1 MERYSVNKVKGQ
13 DVNIG
18 IPSGLSFTQIGLGES
33 IDRLVEDETNKT
45 INPYQDEEQ
54 IAYKTTDVNGFDIS
68 FRFYNRNTQM
78 YEEDYSVMGF
88 NTVTGLT
95 KNSFTKSF
103 FRLYFYD
110 KNESENRNL
119 VLFEELDVTGTIVPK
134 LKLKRVYWFRNSEL
148 FNTTNEN
155 KNLYIVGRFF
165 NALNGK
171 VYDFYNLPLTYTAP
185 ITITEY
191 SQNPDW
197 WTSPTMLIN
206 PNINNGNYS
215 IATIPFVG
223 ANTTN
228 TITLTERVIL

>member
-1 MERYSVNKVKGQ
+1 MERYSVNRVKGQ
-13 DVNIG
+13 DVNISMPVG
-18 IPSGLSFTQIGLGES
+18 SSFTQVGLTES
-33 IDRLVEDETNKT
+33 IDRLVDDETNKS

-54 IAYKTTDVNGFDIS
+54 IAYKTIDTNGFDIS
-68 FRFYNRNTQM
+68 FRFYNRASGI

-88 NTVTGLT
+88 DTITGLT

-110 KNESENRNL
+110 KNESESRNL
-119 VLFEELDVTGTIVPK
+119 ILYEDLDVTGTIQPT
-134 LKLKRVYWFRNSEL
+134 LNLKRVYWFRNSEL
-148 FNTTNEN
+148 FNTTSEN
-155 KNLYIVGRFF
+155 KKLYIIGRFF

-191 SQNPDW
+191 SQNSGW

-206 PNINNGNYS
+206 PNTNNGNYN
-215 IATIPFVG
+215 IVTIPFIG
-223 ANTTN
+223 ANEVN
-228 TITLTERVIL
+228 KITLTERVIL